1 MELDVRNVI
10 IIKMPIILISVDSEN
25 KNLVEF
31 DKMGDVIVDVMM
43 ESTDPRSKKIGDFL
57 STKMCIVNRLA
68 IDRLNE
74 REENESE
81 ADAGIRIQAAVNV
94 IREMK
99 VLNAVIISHKSTFH
113 SWNREVIKDE
123 WDIIGMS

>member
-1 MELDVRNVI
+1 M

-123 WDIIGMS
+123 WDIIGMT